1 METRKTNYEAP
12 QVEIFEIE
20 IEQAVLQ
27 GSMTGEDGEQNDP
40 FAFN

>member
-12 QVEIFEIE
+12 QVEILEIE
-20 IEQAVLQ
+20 MEQAVLQ

-40 FAFN
+40 FSF

>member
-20 IEQAVLQ
+20 IEQAVLVSAS
-27 GSMTGEDGEQNDP
+27 GTGMTPEDVESW
-40 FAFN
+40 